1 MGQVMKKKTRRIS
14 DLVSPRQ
21 QLNWDWRAAANFI
34 TGGAGG
40 GLLLCLALV
49 GLGPYVTRAAI
60 LLGVA
65 LIGVGLTCVW
75 FEIGRPL
82 RALNVYRHFASSW
95 MTREAV
101 AALLLF
107 ATGGLAL
114 LSLQPLPLLLTG
126 ILGLSFVFCQANML
140 AANKGIPAWRHPRSA
155 PLMIIT
161 GLAEG
166 AGFLTIILSISVASP
181 GPWPLVVLL
190 VLIVTRA
197 LLWKRF
203 LAGLAFDRA
212 PDGTLQVLNGMDSG
226 FMLVGHVLPALAVA
240 AALTGMPG
248 RAGLMFVAGI
258 LVAASGWLFKF
269 NLVRRAAFTQGL
281 ALLHLP
287 VRGLGQP
294 GPAARPGWKFMPA
307 PAAHGGG
314 IAGGE
319 QRASR

>member
-1 MGQVMKKKTRRIS
+1 MKTAKRIS

-21 QLNWDWRAAANFI
+21 QHNWDWRAAANFI
-34 TGGAGG
+34 AGGAGG
-40 GLLLCLALV
+40 GLLLC
-49 GLGPYVTRAAI
+49 
-60 LLGVA
+60 VA
-65 LIGVGLTCVW
+65 LLSLPPAAARMAIVLGLVLIGSGLTCVW
-75 FEIGRPL
+75 FEIGRPW
-82 RALNVYRHFASSW
+82 RALNVYRHFATSW

-114 LSLQPLPLLLTG
+114 LSLQPLPVLLTG

-155 PLMIIT
+155 PLMIST

-166 AGFLTIILSISVASP
+166 AGFLAIILSISVSSP
-181 GPWPLVVLL
+181 GPWPLAVLL
-190 VLIVTRA
+190 ALIVTRA
-197 LLWKRF
+197 FLWKRF
-203 LAGLAFDRA
+203 LSGLASDRA
-212 PDGTLQVLNGMDSG
+212 PVETLQVLNGMDSG
-226 FMLVGHVLPALAVA
+226 FVLVGHVLPALAVA

-294 GPAARPGWKFMPA
+294 GPAARPGWKFLPA
-307 PAAHGGG
+307 PAAHSGRT
-314 IAGGE
+314 AGGE